1 MLASKS
7 VAIPMSASRSD
18 FVARLQR
25 ASGWHERNVIPDSL
39 RAHGVDSVCVIIE
52 RDGRFRMELSGLE
65 NPYRPR
71 MDIEGRGHLGPDS
84 ALLFEVGLKR
94 SSLRWLAVITAVLLA
109 LAGYNL
115 LVLDPP
121 NRFAYVLFVFV
132 PSLLGW
138 CWFQVHDLT
147 ERAWPG
153 LSAFV
158 KRLLVDPVHVS

>member
-1 MLASKS
+1 M
-7 VAIPMSASRSD
+7 
-18 FVARLQR
+18 
-25 ASGWHERNVIPDSL
+25 IPDSL
-39 RAHGVDSVCVIIE
+39 RAHGVDSVCVIVE
-52 RDGRFRMELSGLE
+52 RDSSFRIELSGLE

-71 MDIEGRGHLGPDS
+71 MDIEGRGRLGADS
-84 ALLFEVGLKR
+84 ALHFEVGLKR
-94 SSLRWLAVITAVLLA
+94 SSLRGLVVIAAVLLA

-147 ERAWPG
+147 GRAWPG
-153 LSAFV
+153 LSAFA
-158 KRLLVDPVHVS
+158 KRLLVDPVQAP